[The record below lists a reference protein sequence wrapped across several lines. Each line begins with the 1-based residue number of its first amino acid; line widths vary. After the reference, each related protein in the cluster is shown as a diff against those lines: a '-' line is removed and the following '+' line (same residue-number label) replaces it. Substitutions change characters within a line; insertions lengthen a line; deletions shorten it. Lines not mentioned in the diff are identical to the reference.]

1 MLIVSRRNAESI
13 LIEPA
18 KDIDPTMTVQEVF
31 GDGPIEI
38 TVFSGAG
45 HRVKMGVAAP
55 RSLSIWRKDS
65 TSDSSDVDS

>member
-18 KDIDPTMTVQEVF
+18 KDLDPATPVGEIF

-55 RSLSIWRKDS
+55 SALSIWRKDAEKQRA
-65 TSDSSDVDS
+65 

>member
-13 LIEPA
+13 LIEPS
-18 KDIDPTMTVQEVF
+18 KDLDPSTPVGEIF

-55 RSLSIWRKDS
+55 SALSIWRKDS
-65 TSDSSDVDS
+65 DKKSA

>member
-18 KDIDPTMTVQEVF
+18 EGIDPSTPLGEVF

-38 TVFSGAG
+38 TIFSGAG
-45 HRVKMGVAAP
+45 HRV
-55 RSLSIWRKDS
+55 
-65 TSDSSDVDS
+65 

>member
-18 KDIDPTMTVQEVF
+18 KDLDPAKPVGEIF

-55 RSLSIWRKDS
+55 SALSIWRKDAEKQRA
-65 TSDSSDVDS
+65 